1 MTTSIQELQEVALKS
16 KRDFNTPSNIHPKE
30 RRVVLENVG
39 VIDSDSVDDYIARGG
54 YMSLF
59 RVLEEM
65 NPKEVIEEVK
75 RSGLRGRGG
84 GGYPTGLKWESVS
97 KVQSQQKYIICN
109 GDEGD
114 PGAFMDRAVM
124 EGDPHRVLEGMAI
137 AGYACGANKGY
148 IYVRAEYQTAVE
160 KLNRAIKQAIK
171 LGVLGENIAHSG
183 FGFSVEIRIGA
194 GAFVC
199 GEATALIA
207 SIEGGRGHPRQK
219 PPHLSDYGLWGK
231 PTVLNNVET
240 LANIAPIIKNGS
252 EWFREMGT
260 EKSSGTKV
268 FALSGHIK
276 NSGLIEVPM
285 GTTLREIIFEVGGG
299 VEDGRKFKAIQSGGP
314 SGGCIP
320 EHLLDLQVDYES
332 LKSAGSIMGSGGLI
346 VIDDSSNMVEIA
358 RYFMDFCASE
368 SCGKCTPC
376 RVGTTELTLL
386 LDKFINKKATKRD
399 FELLKE
405 MCEVVKSTSLCGLG
419 QTAPN
424 PVLSTIRYFEDEYLA
439 GIKDD

>member
-160 KLNRAIKQAIK
+160 KLKRAIKQAIK
-171 LGVLGENIAHSG
+171 LGV
-183 FGFSVEIRIGA
+183 
-194 GAFVC
+194 
-199 GEATALIA
+199 
-207 SIEGGRGHPRQK
+207 
-219 PPHLSDYGLWGK
+219 
-231 PTVLNNVET
+231 
-240 LANIAPIIKNGS
+240 
-252 EWFREMGT
+252 
-260 EKSSGTKV
+260 
-268 FALSGHIK
+268 
-276 NSGLIEVPM
+276 
-285 GTTLREIIFEVGGG
+285 
-299 VEDGRKFKAIQSGGP
+299 
-314 SGGCIP
+314 
-320 EHLLDLQVDYES
+320 
-332 LKSAGSIMGSGGLI
+332 
-346 VIDDSSNMVEIA
+346 
-358 RYFMDFCASE
+358 
-368 SCGKCTPC
+368 
-376 RVGTTELTLL
+376 
-386 LDKFINKKATKRD
+386 
-399 FELLKE
+399 
-405 MCEVVKSTSLCGLG
+405 
-419 QTAPN
+419 
-424 PVLSTIRYFEDEYLA
+424 
-439 GIKDD
+439 